1 MKNFL
6 AETLWRKNAS
16 TRVQLLRALVVG
28 GISFVFDFAILYG
41 LTEYAGSHYLVS
53 AAVGFAAGV
62 VITYLLSA
70 AWVFPNRKVARRLVA
85 FGLFTLFGSIGL
97 LLSELIMWGLVEFA
111 AVHYLAAKI
120 VATLVVF
127 FFNFFSRKHI
137 IFG

>member
-1 MKNFL
+1 MSRIANLF
-6 AETLWRKNAS
+6 WRKNAS

-28 GISFVFDFAILYG
+28 GISFAFDFAILYG

-53 AAVGFAAGV
+53 AAAGFVAGI

-70 AWVFPNRKVARRLVA
+70 TWVFPTRKVARRLVA
-85 FGLFTLFGSIGL
+85 FGLFTLFGSFGL
-97 LLSELIMWGLVEFA
+97 LLNELIMWGLVEFA
-111 AVHYLAAKI
+111 AVHYLAAKL

-127 FFNFFSRKHI
+127 FFNFFSRKRV

>member
-1 MKNFL
+1 MKNLL
-6 AETLWRKNAS
+6 ADTFWRKNAS

-53 AAVGFAAGV
+53 AAAGFGAGV
-62 VITYLLSA
+62 VITYLLSV
-70 AWVFPNRKVARRLVA
+70 AWVFPTRKIGRRLIA
-85 FGLFTLFGSIGL
+85 FGLFALCGFIGL
-97 LLSELIMWGLVEFA
+97 ALNEAIMWGLVEFA

-127 FFNFFSRKHI
+127 FFNFFSRKHV